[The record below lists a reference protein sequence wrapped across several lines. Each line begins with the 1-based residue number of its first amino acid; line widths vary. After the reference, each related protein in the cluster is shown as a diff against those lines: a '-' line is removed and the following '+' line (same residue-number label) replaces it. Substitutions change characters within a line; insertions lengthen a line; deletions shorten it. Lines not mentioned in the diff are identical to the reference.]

1 MLRNYF
7 KIALRQLK
15 KQGFYSAI
23 KIGGFAL
30 GIATCLLIALYI
42 RFELSFDTGY
52 ANGDRL
58 YRVVECFVM
67 DNGTIGKG
75 PAMPAPFAQELEKE
89 FPQVEKA
96 GRIMPYPLFG
106 GAGSNEVRPEG
117 KTQDTYE
124 EGCVYADQR
133 ILDQFQWQMVY
144 GKRETALTEPN
155 SIVIT
160 KQKADKYFPGVDPVG
175 KVLYLN
181 DDMKTPHKIGG
192 VIANPPAN
200 TVWQYDFFLSLAG
213 HELWNGEQQTW
224 MAQNY
229 DVYVLLK
236 PGVDARVMETNI
248 KNLYAKFLVAQMTQA
263 GNPDPNSIEIG
274 RAHV

>member
-1 MLRNYF
+1 MLTITGFPKICNWGDFGCCRVQHLGGLVRPISYTKNQIAMLRNYF

-89 FPQVEKA
+89 FPQ
-96 GRIMPYPLFG
+96 
-106 GAGSNEVRPEG
+106 
-117 KTQDTYE
+117 
-124 EGCVYADQR
+124 
-133 ILDQFQWQMVY
+133 
-144 GKRETALTEPN
+144 
-155 SIVIT
+155 
-160 KQKADKYFPGVDPVG
+160 
-175 KVLYLN
+175 
-181 DDMKTPHKIGG
+181 
-192 VIANPPAN
+192 
-200 TVWQYDFFLSLAG
+200 
-213 HELWNGEQQTW
+213 
-224 MAQNY
+224 
-229 DVYVLLK
+229 
-236 PGVDARVMETNI
+236 
-248 KNLYAKFLVAQMTQA
+248 
-263 GNPDPNSIEIG
+263 
-274 RAHV
+274 